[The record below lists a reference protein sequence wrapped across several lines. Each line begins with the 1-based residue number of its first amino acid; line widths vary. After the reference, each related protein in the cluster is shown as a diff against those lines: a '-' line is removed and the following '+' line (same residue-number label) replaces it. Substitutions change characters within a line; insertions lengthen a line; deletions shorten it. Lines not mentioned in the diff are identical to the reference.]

1 MKFCKILS
9 LTLMVLAAVSCS
21 TPKEI
26 SYFQDLRPGVT
37 ELTITDSV
45 EIKVRPKDKLSIL
58 VNAQDPKLTNM
69 FNLPIVSQQI
79 GQEST
84 GSSGTIRGVS
94 GYTVDS
100 FGDIN
105 FPVLG
110 KIRVEGMTREQIAD
124 YLTKQLKEQELIKD
138 PVVTVEFMNL
148 GVSVLGEVNKPGRIS
163 INRDNMT
170 ILDAL
175 SEAGDLTI
183 FGKREKVL
191 VLRQEDGKQRVYGV
205 NLCSA
210 DHIYT
215 SPVYYLQQNDVVYVI
230 PNNTKSRQS
239 TVNGNTVR
247 STSFWISL
255 ASLITSIAVLI
266 AKSLQDGNHS
276 KENPSPEYAGF
287 HPYSGPSLYVPRQ
300 VALVCTFI
308 GSLPR
313 SGNSLSPSH
322 AARLYPFGIH
332 PYQGRL
338 QGQVRLYRHGI
349 LCRFRHLHHQHQ
361 CQQRDG
367 NSQVARPDA

>member
-9 LTLMVLAAVSCS
+9 LTLMILAAVSCS

-26 SYFQDLRPGVT
+26 SYFQDLQPGVT
-37 ELTITDSV
+37 ELTITDPV

-58 VNAQDPKLTNM
+58 VNAQDQKLTNM

-84 GSSGTIRGVS
+84 GSSGNSRGVS
-94 GYTVDS
+94 GYTVDTD
-100 FGDIN
+100 GYIN

-110 KIRVEGMTREQIAD
+110 KIKVEGMTREQIAD
-124 YLTKQLKEQELIKD
+124 YLTGQLKNQELIKE
-138 PVVTVEFMNL
+138 PVVTVEFMNF
-148 GVSVLGEVNKPGRIS
+148 GVSVLGEVNRPGRIS
-163 INRDNMT
+163 INRDNLT

-191 VLRQEDGKQRVYGV
+191 VLRQENGKQRVYGI

-210 DHIYT
+210 EHIYS
-215 SPVYYLQQNDVVYVI
+215 SPVYYLQQNDVVYVE
-230 PNNTKSRQS
+230 PNDTKSRQS

-266 AKSLQDGNHS
+266 AK
-276 KENPSPEYAGF
+276 
-287 HPYSGPSLYVPRQ
+287 
-300 VALVCTFI
+300 
-308 GSLPR
+308 
-313 SGNSLSPSH
+313 
-322 AARLYPFGIH
+322 
-332 PYQGRL
+332 
-338 QGQVRLYRHGI
+338 
-349 LCRFRHLHHQHQ
+349 
-361 CQQRDG
+361 
-367 NSQVARPDA
+367 

>member
-9 LTLMVLAAVSCS
+9 LILMVLAAVSCS

-26 SYFQDLRPGVT
+26 SYFQDLQPGVT
-37 ELTITDSV
+37 ELTITDPV

-58 VNAQDPKLTNM
+58 VNAQDQKLTNM

-84 GSSGTIRGVS
+84 GSSGTSRGVS
-94 GYTVDS
+94 GYTVDTD
-100 FGDIN
+100 GYIN

-110 KIRVEGMTREQIAD
+110 KIKVEGMTREQIAE
-124 YLTKQLKEQELIKD
+124 YLTGQLKEKELIKE

-148 GVSVLGEVNKPGRIS
+148 GVSVLGEVNRPGRIS
-163 INRDNMT
+163 INRDNLT

-191 VLRQEDGKQRVYGV
+191 VLRQENGKQRVYGI

-210 DHIYT
+210 DQLYT
-215 SPVYYLQQNDVVYVI
+215 SPVYYLQQNDVVYVE
-230 PNNTKSRQS
+230 PNDTKSRQS

-266 AKSLQDGNHS
+266 AK
-276 KENPSPEYAGF
+276 
-287 HPYSGPSLYVPRQ
+287 
-300 VALVCTFI
+300 
-308 GSLPR
+308 
-313 SGNSLSPSH
+313 
-322 AARLYPFGIH
+322 
-332 PYQGRL
+332 
-338 QGQVRLYRHGI
+338 
-349 LCRFRHLHHQHQ
+349 
-361 CQQRDG
+361 
-367 NSQVARPDA
+367 

>member
-1 MKFCKILS
+1 MKFRKILS

-26 SYFQDLRPGVT
+26 SYFQDLQPGVT
-37 ELTITDSV
+37 ELTITDPV

-58 VNAQDPKLTNM
+58 INAQDQKLTNM

-84 GSSGTIRGVS
+84 GSSGTSRGVS
-94 GYTVDS
+94 GYTVDTD
-100 FGDIN
+100 GYIN

-110 KIRVEGMTREQIAD
+110 KIKVEGMTREQIAE
-124 YLTKQLKEQELIKD
+124 YLTGQLKEKELIKE

-148 GVSVLGEVNKPGRIS
+148 GVSVLGEVNRPGRIS
-163 INRDNMT
+163 INRDNLT

-191 VLRQEDGKQRVYGV
+191 VLRQENGKQRVYGI

-210 DHIYT
+210 DQLYT
-215 SPVYYLQQNDVVYVI
+215 SPVYYLQQNDVVYVE
-230 PNNTKSRQS
+230 PNDTKSRQS

-266 AKSLQDGNHS
+266 AK
-276 KENPSPEYAGF
+276 
-287 HPYSGPSLYVPRQ
+287 
-300 VALVCTFI
+300 
-308 GSLPR
+308 
-313 SGNSLSPSH
+313 
-322 AARLYPFGIH
+322 
-332 PYQGRL
+332 
-338 QGQVRLYRHGI
+338 
-349 LCRFRHLHHQHQ
+349 
-361 CQQRDG
+361 
-367 NSQVARPDA
+367 

>member
-26 SYFQDLRPGVT
+26 SYFQDLQPGVT
-37 ELTITDSV
+37 ELTITDPV

-58 VNAQDPKLTNM
+58 VNAQDQKLTNM

-84 GSSGTIRGVS
+84 VSSGTSRGVS
-94 GYTVDS
+94 GYTVDTD
-100 FGDIN
+100 GYIN

-110 KIRVEGMTREQIAD
+110 KMKVEGMTREQIAE
-124 YLTKQLKEQELIKD
+124 YLTGQLKEKELIKE

-163 INRDNMT
+163 INRDNLT

-191 VLRQEDGKQRVYGV
+191 VLRQENGKQRVYDI

-210 DHIYT
+210 EHIYS

-230 PNNTKSRQS
+230 PNDTKSRQS

-266 AKSLQDGNHS
+266 AK
-276 KENPSPEYAGF
+276 
-287 HPYSGPSLYVPRQ
+287 
-300 VALVCTFI
+300 
-308 GSLPR
+308 
-313 SGNSLSPSH
+313 
-322 AARLYPFGIH
+322 
-332 PYQGRL
+332 
-338 QGQVRLYRHGI
+338 
-349 LCRFRHLHHQHQ
+349 
-361 CQQRDG
+361 
-367 NSQVARPDA
+367 

>member
-9 LTLMVLAAVSCS
+9 LILMVLAAVSCS

-26 SYFQDLRPGVT
+26 SYFQDLHPGVT
-37 ELTITDSV
+37 ELTITDPV

-266 AKSLQDGNHS
+266 AK
-276 KENPSPEYAGF
+276 
-287 HPYSGPSLYVPRQ
+287 
-300 VALVCTFI
+300 
-308 GSLPR
+308 
-313 SGNSLSPSH
+313 
-322 AARLYPFGIH
+322 
-332 PYQGRL
+332 
-338 QGQVRLYRHGI
+338 
-349 LCRFRHLHHQHQ
+349 
-361 CQQRDG
+361 
-367 NSQVARPDA
+367 